1 MSALEARVFQEA
13 ANRVSAWKRPL
24 LVSHTIP
31 DGDALGSLAT
41 MRLLLRSQGVE
52 AIAVVFDAISNRYA
66 IFQRFDPMPVWGK
79 DIGESGVSDVDAVI
93 LLDTCAY
100 SQLTPMADWLRAT
113 KLPRIAVDHHITRDV
128 EAELYVIDESAAAN
142 CLILYEWARAVG
154 WPITKETA
162 EAMFIGMAMDTG
174 WFRHANTDRRVLA
187 ASAELVDRGAN
198 THELF
203 EQLFLRET
211 HGRVRLLG
219 AALGTLELLADD
231 RLAVMVLEAEAFPRV
246 GATYVDTEDIV
257 NEPLRINTVVVS
269 VLLVD
274 RGDGLIRAS
283 FRSKPPL
290 NHGMP
295 DVDVAA
301 VAQTFGGGGHRNA
314 AGARVTG
321 KLAEVRT
328 SIASHLKAELAGFG
342 EPPG

>member
-1 MSALEARVFQEA
+1 MSALEVTVFQEA
-13 ANRVSAWKRPL
+13 ANLITAWKRPL
-24 LVSHTIP
+24 LLSHTIP
-31 DGDALGSLAT
+31 DGDALGSLTA

-52 AIAVVFDAISNRYA
+52 ATAAVFDAISNRYA
-66 IFQRFDPMPVWGK
+66 IFERFDPMPVWGK
-79 DIGESGVSDVDAVI
+79 DMGESNVTDVDAVI

-100 SQLTPMADWLRAT
+100 SQLTPIADWLRAT
-113 KLPRIAVDHHITRDV
+113 KLPKVAVDHHITRDV

-154 WPITKETA
+154 WPIDRETA
-162 EAMFIGMAMDTG
+162 KAMFIGIAMDTG
-174 WFRHANTDRRVLA
+174 WFRHANTDGRVLA

-203 EQLFLRET
+203 EQLYLRET

-219 AALGTLELLADD
+219 AALETLELLADE
-231 RLAVMVLEAEAFPRV
+231 RLAVMVLDAEAFPRV

-257 NEPLRINTVVVS
+257 NEPLRINAVVVS

-274 RGDGLIRAS
+274 RGDGLIRVS

-314 AGARVTG
+314 AGARVKG
-321 KLAEVRT
+321 KLAEVHT
-328 SIASHLKAELAGFG
+328 SIARHLERMLTD
-342 EPPG
+342 PG

>member
-1 MSALEARVFQEA
+1 MSALEARVFQGA
-13 ANRVSAWKRPL
+13 ASRVSAWKRPL

-31 DGDALGSLAT
+31 DGDALGSLAA

-100 SQLTPMADWLRAT
+100 SQLTPMADWLRAA
-113 KLPRIAVDHHITRDV
+113 KLPKIAVDHHITRDV
-128 EAELYVIDESAAAN
+128 EVDLCVIDETAAAA
-142 CLILYEWARAVG
+142 CLILYEWALAVG
-154 WPITKETA
+154 WPIDKETA
-162 EAMFIGMAMDTG
+162 EAMFIGLAKDTG
-174 WFRHANTDRRVLA
+174 WFRHANTDSRVLA
-187 ASAELVDRGAN
+187 ASADLAARGAN
-198 THELF
+198 PHELF
-203 EQLFLRET
+203 EQLYLRET

-219 AALGTLELLADD
+219 AALGTLDLRADD
-231 RLAVMVLEAEAFPRV
+231 RLAVMVLEAEMFPRV

-257 NEPLRINTVVVS
+257 YEPLRINNVVVS

-274 RGDGLIRAS
+274 RGDGLIRVS

-290 NHGMP
+290 NHGVP

-301 VAQTFGGGGHRNA
+301 VAQQFGGGGHRNA

-328 SIASHLKAELAGFG
+328 AIATRLEDVLSNSST
-342 EPPG
+342 